1 MSNIAHVA
9 MTRIVQHTV
18 LTQIMTNNHKNING
32 NSCFAVSNKGLEI
45 HCANCGEFL
54 GLIQRGNRIMWDMV
68 SLCHDCAAWSQQRV
82 MIADSIIKSGVI
94 VDTVI
99 GKVVIGKN

>member
-1 MSNIAHVA
+1 
-9 MTRIVQHTV
+9 
-18 LTQIMTNNHKNING
+18 
-32 NSCFAVSNKGLEI
+32 
-45 HCANCGEFL
+45 
-54 GLIQRGNRIMWDMV
+54 MWDMV